1 MFCKLLSSTGTVFHS
16 GAFRALLL
24 AGFLGIATLAI
35 ARTEH
40 GWTADVGGG
49 VTPLVGDISHR
60 LDNGWNF
67 RVGGGYNF
75 TDHLSTSLQFSYNGL
90 GVGQR
95 VLNEAKVPDGN
106 AHVWSF
112 TAVPRISL
120 SPHHGI
126 GPYLIGAVGY
136 YRRTVEFTR
145 PTLQPVVLF
154 DPFFGF
160 LQGAIPADRVLGRI
174 TRNGIGGG
182 GGLGFDIPLG
192 HHARKAK
199 LFTEARFEYAATGAM
214 PTRMVPVTFGIRW

>member
-1 MFCKLLSSTGTVFHS
+1 MVSKLLSSSIIFFRSAG
-16 GAFRALLL
+16 FRALLL
-24 AGFLGIATLAI
+24 IAVFGSATLVFGQ
-35 ARTEH
+35 TER

-67 RVGGGYNF
+67 RAGGGYNF
-75 TDHLSTSLQFSYNGL
+75 TDHLSTTLQFSYNGL
-90 GVGQR
+90 GVGNR
-95 VLNEAKVPDGN
+95 VLNEARVPDGN
-106 AHVWSF
+106 AHVWSL
-112 TAVPRISL
+112 TAVPRLSL

-126 GPYLIGAVGY
+126 SPYLVGAVGY

-145 PTLQPVVLF
+145 PTVEPVVIF

-192 HHARKAK
+192 HGTRKTK